1 MTPLIKKLLVGRN
14 LLLVALFYS
23 SAITCLFFLSSQD
36 LPKTQISE
44 ADKLIHVSIYFILIN
59 LWLLYFYVRN
69 NLKIENKLILIILF
83 SVLFYGIII
92 EIFQELFTDSR
103 SADILDVA
111 ANLLGALLGIFFFK
125 NIKHKLK
132 PKYFN

>member
-1 MTPLIKKLLVGRN
+1 MTPLIKSLLGDKT
-14 LLLVALFYS
+14 LLLIALFYS
-23 SAITCLFFLSSQD
+23 IAITCLFFIPNQD

-44 ADKLIHVSIYFILIN
+44 ADKLVHVLIYFILVN
-59 LWLLYFYVRN
+59 LWSLYFYVKN
-69 NLKIENKLILIILF
+69 NLKFENKWILILLF

-92 EIFQELFTDSR
+92 EITQELFTDSR

-111 ANLLGALLGIFFFK
+111 ANFLGALLGIFFFK
-125 NIKHKLK
+125 NLKHKLK

>member
-1 MTPLIKKLLVGRN
+1 MPLIKN
-14 LLLVALFYS
+14 LLAVKTLLFIALLYS
-23 SAITCLFFLSSQD
+23 IVITSLFFLSSQN

-44 ADKLIHVSIYFILIN
+44 ADKLVHILIHFILVN
-59 LWLLYFYVRN
+59 LWLLYFFV
-69 NLKIENKLILIILF
+69 KNKFHFKKNWILIVVL

-111 ANLLGALLGIFFFK
+111 ANLTGAILGIFFFK
-125 NIKHKLK
+125 NLKHKLK